1 MAASRLLR
9 SFHGGDAVSEP
20 VEFPVPP
27 DEVRFIR
34 RAERSRSPPPPLAQA
49 RDPPARS
56 PASVAAGHLLRGYIR
71 RPEAPRKVREK
82 RQLPTRFVA
91 VASLMMAAALIP
103 LGLIYFLTCRPELR
117 GRRLRAR
124 LISPGDVRRVV
135 FLRSLP
141 VTTLLNRFRM

>member
-1 MAASRLLR
+1 M
-9 SFHGGDAVSEP
+9 SEP
-20 VEFPVPP
+20 AEFPVPP
-27 DEVRFIR
+27 DDVRFIR
-34 RAERSRSPPPPLAQA
+34 RAERSRSPPPPRAQS
-49 RDPPARS
+49 RDPPEREA
-56 PASVAAGHLLRGYIR
+56 ASIAADRLLRGYMR
-71 RPEAPRKVREK
+71 RPEAPRKVRK
-82 RQLPTRFVA
+82 KWRLPTRFVA

-103 LGLIYFLTCRPELR
+103 LGLIYFLTCRHELR